1 MLAQIQ
7 SQFTITYGRYRFL
20 QKERGKTVFKYTIRK
35 LLAMIPKFLA
45 ITVVLFV
52 LLELSP
58 GDPLTRRVTPE
69 VYKSMTETMK
79 QEYYIK
85 FGLDKPAVVRYFQWL
100 GDLLKGD
107 LGYSTAYGLPIS
119 ELVSARLPSSM
130 ELQFGTLLFS
140 GIIGVFL
147 GFVCAVFQ
155 KTVVD
160 YFFSGVSALGS
171 SLPEYFFASAFMII
185 FAMKLGWFPTGGRIP
200 TDILNPTFWDR
211 IPYMTLPIA
220 SMTFTMVCGLVR
232 HTRTTMVDVMNM
244 EYIKTARSK
253 GLSEFVVYFKHC
265 LRNALPPVMTM
276 LVMRLPML
284 VGGSVVI
291 EQVFNYIGIGSLS
304 MGASQNLD
312 APLCLF
318 CITVSATVTLIAST
332 LIDILTAALDP
343 RVRFE

>member
-1 MLAQIQ
+1 ML
-7 SQFTITYGRYRFL
+7 
-20 QKERGKTVFKYTIRK
+20 KYTIRK

-45 ITVVLFV
+45 ITVILFI
-52 LLELSP
+52 LLEISP
-58 GDPLTRRVTPE
+58 GDPLTRMVDPE
-69 VYKSMTETMK
+69 KYQNMTENMK
-79 QEYYIK
+79 QEYYVML
-85 FGLDKPAVVRYFQWL
+85 GLDRPAVVRYFDWL
-100 GDLLKGD
+100 LNLLKGD
-107 LGYSTAYGLPIS
+107 LGYSTAYGLPIG
-119 ELVSARLPSSM
+119 ELVASRLPYSM
-130 ELQFGTLLFS
+130 ELQFGALLFS
-140 GIIGVFL
+140 GIIGAFL
-147 GFVCAVFQ
+147 GFLCAVFQ

-160 YFFSGVSALGS
+160 YFFSGISALGS

-185 FAMKLGWFPTGGRIP
+185 FAMKLGWFPTGGRMP
-200 TDILNPTFWDR
+200 TDIANPTFWQR
-211 IPYMTLPIA
+211 IPYMALPIA
-220 SMTFTMVCGLVR
+220 SMTFTLVCGLVR

-253 GLSEFVVYFKHC
+253 GLPEFVVYFKHC
-265 LRNALPPVMTM
+265 FRNSLPPVLTM

-284 VGGSVVI
+284 VGGSVII

-318 CITVSATVTLIAST
+318 CITISATATLIAST

>member
-1 MLAQIQ
+1 ML
-7 SQFTITYGRYRFL
+7 
-20 QKERGKTVFKYTIRK
+20 KYTTRK

-45 ITVVLFV
+45 ITIILFI

-58 GDPLTRRVTPE
+58 GDPLTRMVDPN
-69 VYKSMTETMK
+69 VYKYMTEHMK

-85 FGLDKPAVVRYFQWL
+85 FGLDRPAVVRYFEWL
-100 GDLLKGD
+100 VNLLKGD
-107 LGYSTAYGLPIS
+107 LGYSTAYGLPIKD
-119 ELVSARLPSSM
+119 LVAARLPYSM
-130 ELQFGTLLFS
+130 ELQFGSLILS

-147 GFVCAVFQ
+147 GFLCAVFQ
-155 KTVVD
+155 RTVVD
-160 YFFSGVSALGS
+160 YFFSGMSALGS
-171 SLPEYFFASAFMII
+171 ALPEYFFASAFMII
-185 FAMKLGWFPTGGRIP
+185 FAMQLGLLPTGGRMP
-200 TDILNPTFWDR
+200 TDISDPTFWQR

-253 GLSEFVVYFKHC
+253 GLSDFIVYFKHC

-304 MGASQNLD
+304 MGASQVLD

-318 CITVSATVTLIAST
+318 CITISATVTLIAST